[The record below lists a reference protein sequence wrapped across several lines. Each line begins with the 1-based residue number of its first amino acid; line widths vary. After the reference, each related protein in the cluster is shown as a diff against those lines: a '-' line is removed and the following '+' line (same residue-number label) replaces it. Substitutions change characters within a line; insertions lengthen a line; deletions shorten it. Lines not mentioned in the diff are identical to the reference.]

1 MSTNKFRLYL
11 RRHVVQEHHGG
22 ELECV
27 LVEGHELSAVAH
39 PVEVTARTGGEVNLL
54 KVREVHIR

>member
-27 LVEGHELSAVAH
+27 LEGHELSAVAH
-39 PVEVTARTGGEVNLL
+39 PVKVTARTGGEVNLL
-54 KVREVHIR
+54 KMREVHIR